1 MLYVFVG
8 HESVKRTVCGYGK
21 WAEFIFMQ
29 EIDAAMLLFRIFVS
43 TRIQY
48 LFIDMKTSFADFY
61 EQHYQRAL
69 LYVLRYVQDTKVAE
83 DIVSESM
90 IKLWQT
96 MEHDEVVSAKA
107 LLYSIL
113 RSKTID
119 HLRREQL
126 RLSAIRML
134 SERTK
139 RELRLRIDLL
149 QESPSMAELNQIY
162 SIMECQLEKLSELT
176 SMIFRM
182 SRLKGIS
189 NKEIA
194 AELGLSEKS
203 VEYHIHKVL
212 VILKKELQDCIPFGL
227 LYFLFARF

>member
-1 MLYVFVG
+1 
-8 HESVKRTVCGYGK
+8 
-21 WAEFIFMQ
+21 
-29 EIDAAMLLFRIFVS
+29 
-43 TRIQY
+43 
-48 LFIDMKTSFADFY
+48 
-61 EQHYQRAL
+61 
-69 LYVLRYVQDTKVAE
+69 
-83 DIVSESM
+83 
-90 IKLWQT
+90 
-96 MEHDEVVSAKA
+96 
-107 LLYSIL
+107 
-113 RSKTID
+113 
-119 HLRREQL
+119 
-126 RLSAIRML
+126 
-134 SERTK
+134 
-139 RELRLRIDLL
+139 
-149 QESPSMAELNQIY
+149 MAELNQIY